1 MTGEHLHLRVDIDPA
16 LAVQVTNAAIANGTS
31 VADEV
36 SAALTEWLG
45 PLDDEPEH
53 LATVL
58 QFEPRGA

>member
-1 MTGEHLHLRVDIDPA
+1 MTAEHLHLRVDIDPE
-16 LAVQVTNAAIANGTS
+16 LAAQVTVAAIARGTS

-36 SAALTEWLG
+36 SAALTEWLR
-45 PLDDEPEH
+45 PLAAEPEH

>member
-1 MTGEHLHLRVDIDPA
+1 MTAEHLQLKVDIDPE
-16 LAVQVTNAAIANGTS
+16 LAAQVTNAAIAHGTT

-45 PLDDEPEH
+45 PLEAEPDQ